1 LKDSYKAKWQLWF
14 NNNEN
19 RHLTRGGNRRRASHA
34 EVVGWLNEMYHEFDT
49 KRDMI
54 TRSFVCCGLLHSHLP
69 FVNASKFAARLNGR
83 LKDILFVVG
92 HNFDRDSLLCNLIAF
107 QFGSHTE
114 LMDTIQR
121 YLVYKN
127 VAQVTSSVSVEP
139 AIHGIVTGD
148 VIMPVYSAPN
158 PVPVA
163 RGLSFNFSIDAMLS
177 V

>member
-1 LKDSYKAKWQLWF
+1 MERNIA
-14 NNNEN
+14 
-19 RHLTRGGNRRRASHA
+19 HL
-34 EVVGWLNEMYHEFDT
+34 
-49 KRDMI
+49 
-54 TRSFVCCGLLHSHLP
+54 FVLFSEILIINS
-69 FVNASKFAARLNGR
+69 GR

-92 HNFDRDSLLCNLIAF
+92 HNFDRDSLLCHLIAF

-127 VAQVTSSVSVEP
+127 VAQVTSSVSFEP

-177 V
+177 M